1 MANDKKRTVHRSSS
15 KKKNRPKLRFSI
27 GWLIFIFILSFLACF
42 ILYMLAANFN
52 PDFFLEEFS
61 SISDIVPEEKPTEPV
76 TEDITEGEETTAEE
90 APAEE
95 KVIVNPVPA
104 SAPAD
109 PSYLSAC
116 CFITG
121 SELMG
126 IDEHTAISDVISSKE
141 LGAANCGSVKVESNY
156 GTVTVYET
164 IKIKKPANVYLMIG
178 SDVGK
183 ASIEDQTSSYSTLI
197 KNIKGALPATNV
209 YVISEPPVMYD
220 KEQLTNDAI
229 NAYNAALLD
238 MANTCGAYYLDLN
251 SALKGETGTLSEAFW
266 DYEALN
272 YNDAGYQTIQDYILT
287 HVG

>member
-61 SISDIVPEEKPTEPV
+61 SISDIVPEEKPTEPPA
-76 TEDITEGEETTAEE
+76 EDSTDEEE
-90 APAEE
+90 APTDGEPAEQ
-95 KVIVNPVPA
+95 KTIVNPVPA

-109 PSYLSAC
+109 PSYLSSC

-121 SELMG
+121 PEFIG
-126 IDEHTAISDVISSKE
+126 INEHTALSDVISSKD

-164 IKIKKPANVYLMIG
+164 LKIKKPANVYLMLG
-178 SDVGK
+178 SDTGK
-183 ASIEDQTSSYSTLI
+183 ASVDDQIGSYSTLI

-220 KEQLTNDAI
+220 KEQFTNEAI
-229 NAYNAALLD
+229 NAYNAALLN
-238 MANTCGAYYLDLN
+238 MANTTGAYYLDLH

-266 DYEALN
+266 DYETLN

>member
-27 GWLIFIFILSFLACF
+27 GWLIFIFIVSFLACF

-61 SISDIVPEEKPTEPV
+61 SISDIVPEEKTTEPS
-76 TEDITEGEETTAEE
+76 TEETTEDTETPTE
-90 APAEE
+90 AAEE
-95 KVIVNPVPA
+95 KVIVNPVPE
-104 SAPAD
+104 SAAAD
-109 PSYLSAC
+109 SSYLSSC
-116 CFITG
+116 CLITG

-126 IDEHTAISDVISSKE
+126 IDAHTGITDVIGSAS
-141 LGAANCGSVKVESNY
+141 LGAANCGTVKVESNY

-183 ASIEDQTSSYSTLI
+183 AAVEDQISSYTTLI
-197 KNIKGALPATNV
+197 NSIKGSLPATNV

-229 NAYNAALLD
+229 NAYNAALLN
-238 MANTCGAYYLDLN
+238 MANSTGAYFLDLN
-251 SALKGETGTLSEAFW
+251 SAMKSETGALSEAYW

-272 YNDAGYQTIQDYILT
+272 YNDAGYAMIENYILT